1 MLMAKFY
8 IPKNSSLVKSGMN
21 AAKGFLTAVKT
32 EKKIR
37 QVVIAAV
44 ITTAICI
51 VADVGYF
58 QILMIIF
65 SWVVALICEMFN
77 TALEKALDYAS
88 GKEYHPLIR
97 SGKDYA
103 SACTFVA
110 LVFAVALALFV
121 IFEAIRR

>member
-1 MLMAKFY
+1 MAKFQ
-8 IPKNSSLVKSGMN
+8 IPKNSSIVKSGVN
-21 AAKGFLTAVKT
+21 AARGLMTAIRT

-37 QVVIAAV
+37 QVVIAAMIV
-44 ITTAICI
+44 TAVC
-51 VADVGYF
+51 ALANVGYF

-77 TALEKALDYAS
+77 TALEHALDYAS
-88 GKEYHPLIR
+88 DKEYHPLIR

-110 LVFAVALALFV
+110 LVFAGSLALFV
-121 IFEAIRR
+121 LLEAIRR